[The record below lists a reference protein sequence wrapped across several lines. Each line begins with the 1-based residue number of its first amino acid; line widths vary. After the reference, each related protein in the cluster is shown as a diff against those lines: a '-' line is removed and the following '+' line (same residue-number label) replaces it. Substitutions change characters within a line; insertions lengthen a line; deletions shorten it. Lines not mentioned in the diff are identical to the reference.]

1 MINDQSNHSGRGIA
15 TDLHYCA
22 ELLIWKATTLIRR
35 PLRQALEMN
44 ADSVT
49 LWKAAI
55 NLEDKTM
62 PRYGTVCFCVFVCVE
77 CNLFI
82 NIWSLLTEP
91 YCIQHFLYVSI
102 YLEMW
107 LALAR
112 LET

>member
-55 NLEDKTM
+55 NLEDKDDAKVW
-62 PRYGTVCFCVFVCVE
+62 YGVFLCVCV
-77 CNLFI
+77 
-82 NIWSLLTEP
+82 
-91 YCIQHFLYVSI
+91 
-102 YLEMW
+102 
-107 LALAR
+107 R
-112 LET
+112 